1 MFRPFVGEVLE
12 GIVAEVLSWGLQ
24 VEVGPVRIAI
34 FSVAMPGHKYD
45 AARNIWRLD
54 EDEYSDQETTI
65 VRLRVIN
72 MREDEN
78 GLYVMGSLEG
88 ESLGRV
94 R

>member
-1 MFRPFVGEVLE
+1 MFRPFVGEVVE
-12 GIVAEVLSWGLQ
+12 GVVSEVLSWGLQ
-24 VEVGPVRIAI
+24 VEVGPVRVAI
-34 FSVAMPGHKYD
+34 FSVAMPHHVYD
-45 AARNIWRLD
+45 AARNLWRFE

-78 GLYVMGSLEG
+78 GLYVMGSLDG
-88 ESLGRV
+88 DALGRV